1 MVRPDQQLSWHKTMW
16 DNKIVFGVIDPP
28 YVFSE
33 DLLQWSPKQLKTKK
47 KGRKSSMHIGKGSM
61 HIGKGSIHI
70 RKDYKLLK
78 LRMGLILNKD
88 SSSTKHG
95 LDMSFKNNMQQN
107 LAKLKLKARSNVPSS
122 LI

>member
-1 MVRPDQQLSWHKTMW
+1 MW
-16 DNKIVFGVIDPP
+16 DNKIVLGVIDPLP

-47 KGRKSSMHIGKGSM
+47 KGRKSSM

-107 LAKLKLKARSNVPSS
+107 LSKLELKARSNVPSS